1 MTVTVRISHVRK
13 AELCASGARRWFN
26 SYGFS
31 WSDFLQNGKPADEL
45 EATGDPLALK
55 VVAIAR
61 EDTANGR

>member
-1 MTVTVRISHVRK
+1 MTVMVRISHLRK
-13 AELCASGARRWFN
+13 AELCSSGARRWFN

-31 WSDFLQNGKPADEL
+31 WNDFLQNGKSADEL

-61 EDTANGR
+61 EEAANGR